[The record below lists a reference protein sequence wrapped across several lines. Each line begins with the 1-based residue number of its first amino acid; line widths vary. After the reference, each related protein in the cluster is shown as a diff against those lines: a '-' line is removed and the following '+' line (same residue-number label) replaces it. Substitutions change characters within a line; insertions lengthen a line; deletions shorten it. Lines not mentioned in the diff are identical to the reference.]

1 MRSRG
6 LAARALALALALS
19 LGFPALARAQDPAQK
34 VDVMHWWVSEGEQA
48 SIDVIKRYT
57 RQAGMAWQ
65 EEVRAGSGTARY
77 GDFVRQRVEAGRP
90 PAAAQMIGFDIQY
103 WARRGALASLD
114 EQARLQEW
122 DEVVPYGIQ
131 RLSKYQGHWIAAP
144 INAHATNWLWVNKP
158 VLDRLGGTAPDNWD
172 ALIALLD
179 KAKAAGI
186 VPLAIG
192 KEAWEQT
199 LLFESVA
206 AGAGGAEFYRRAFLD
221 LDPQALQ
228 PQLLRTIFQRMRQLR
243 AFADAGL
250 AGRTWDQATR
260 MVMAG
265 QALLQVQGTWV
276 NGEFTSRRMV
286 PGRQFACFLF
296 PDTQGI
302 YLFNADQY
310 VFFQGA
316 AMAGAT
322 RGRFAAT
329 LMDTGLQRDLNIAT
343 GAAPARVDVALD
355 AFNACGQQLIRHLR
369 ASNMRRTVLGSVA
382 MGNANPPAVK
392 TAIYQVVQAHFT
404 GAIDD
409 ETAIARLQAAI
420 GRATQ

>member
-1 MRSRG
+1 MRAGGVAACG
-6 LAARALALALALS
+6 LALALALA
-19 LGFPALARAQDPAQK
+19 FPALARAQAPAPT

-48 SIDVIKRYT
+48 SIDVIKRYI

-65 EEVRAGSGTARY
+65 EEVRPGSGTARY

-90 PAAAQMIGFDIQY
+90 PAAAQMIGFDIQH

-114 EQARLQEW
+114 QQARLQEW

-172 ALIALLD
+172 ELIALLG
-179 KAKAAGI
+179 KAKAAGV

-243 AFADAGL
+243 AFADPGL
-250 AGRTWDQATR
+250 AGRTWDQATQ

-316 AMAGAT
+316 AMADAT

-343 GAAPARVDVALD
+343 GAAPARVDVALEP
-355 AFNACGQQLIRHLR
+355 FNACGQQLIRHLR

-392 TAIYQVVQAHFT
+392 TAIYQVVHAHFT

-409 ETAIARLQAAI
+409 DTAIARLQAAI
-420 GRATQ
+420 SGPASE

>member
-1 MRSRG
+1 MRAGSV
-6 LAARALALALALS
+6 AACGLALAMAL
-19 LGFPALARAQDPAQK
+19 PALAWAQASVPK
-34 VDVMHWWVSEGEQA
+34 VDVMHWWVSQGEQA
-48 SIDVIKRYT
+48 SIDVIRRYV

-65 EEVRAGSGTARY
+65 EEARPGSGTARY

-90 PAAAQMIGFDIQY
+90 PAAAQMIGFDIHY

-114 EQARLQEW
+114 EQARVQEW

-144 INAHATNWLWVNKP
+144 INAHATNWLWVNKS
-158 VLDRLGGTAPDNWD
+158 VLDRLGGAAPDNWD
-172 ALIALLD
+172 ALIALLE
-179 KAKAAGI
+179 KAKAAGV

-316 AMAGAT
+316 AMADAT

-343 GAAPARVDVALD
+343 GAAPARVDVALEP
-355 AFNACGQQLIRHLR
+355 FNACGQQLIRHLR

-392 TAIYQVVQAHFT
+392 TAIYQLVHAHFT

-420 GRATQ
+420 SGPASE

>member
-1 MRSRG
+1 M
-6 LAARALALALALS
+6 
-19 LGFPALARAQDPAQK
+19 
-34 VDVMHWWVSEGEQA
+34 
-48 SIDVIKRYT
+48 
-57 RQAGMAWQ
+57 
-65 EEVRAGSGTARY
+65 
-77 GDFVRQRVEAGRP
+77 
-90 PAAAQMIGFDIQY
+90 
-103 WARRGALASLD
+103 
-114 EQARLQEW
+114 QEW

-131 RLSKYQGHWIAAP
+131 RLSKYKGQWIAAP
-144 INAHATNWLWVNKP
+144 INAHATNWLWVNKS

-172 ALIALLD
+172 ALIALLE
-179 KAKAAGI
+179 KAKAAGV

-316 AMAGAT
+316 AMADAT

-343 GAAPARVDVALD
+343 GAAPARVDVALEP
-355 AFNACGQQLIRHLR
+355 FNACGQQLIRHLR

-392 TAIYQVVQAHFT
+392 TAIYQLVHAHFT

-420 GRATQ
+420 SGPASE

>member
-1 MRSRG
+1 MRARI
-6 LAARALALALALS
+6 AATLGLALAVS
-19 LGFPALARAQDPAQK
+19 LPGLARAREQAPR

-48 SIDVIKRYT
+48 SIDVIKRYI
-57 RQAGMAWQ
+57 RQAGMVWQ
-65 EEVRAGSGTARY
+65 EEVRPGSGTARY
-77 GDFVRQRVEAGRP
+77 GDFVRQRVDAGRP

-103 WARRGALASLD
+103 WARRGALANLD
-114 EQARLQEW
+114 HQARLQEW

-131 RLSKYQGHWIAAP
+131 RLSKYQGRWIAAP

-158 VLDRLGGTAPDNWD
+158 VLDRLGAAAPDNWD
-172 ALIALLD
+172 ALIALLNQ
-179 KAKAAGI
+179 AKAAGV

-192 KEAWEQT
+192 KDAWEQT

-221 LDPQALQ
+221 LEPQALQ
-228 PQLLRTIFQRMRQLR
+228 PDLLRTIFQRMRQLR
-243 AFADAGL
+243 AFVDPGFAS
-250 AGRTWDQATR
+250 RSWNQATR
-260 MVMAG
+260 MVMEG

-276 NGEFTSRRMV
+276 NGEFTSRRME
-286 PGRQFACFLF
+286 PGRQFECFLF

-316 AMAGAT
+316 GMPGEVRA
-322 RGRFAAT
+322 RFAAT
-329 LMDTGLQRDLNIAT
+329 LMDTNLQRDLNIAT

-355 AFNACGQQLIRHLR
+355 GFNACGLRLVRHLR
-369 ASNMRRTVLGSVA
+369 SSNMRRTVLGSVA
-382 MGNANPPAVK
+382 MGNANPPPVK
-392 TAIYQVVQAHFT
+392 TAIYKVVHDHFT

-409 ETAIARLQAAI
+409 ETAIARLRAAI
-420 GRATQ
+420 AAAPHDY

>member
-1 MRSRG
+1 MSLPVKTVFAAQLVAG
-6 LAARALALALALS
+6 QQFEDVFLVAKKSLAETKAGKPYLALS
-19 LGFPALARAQDPAQK
+19 LMDRTGEVEARIWDNAQLFA
-34 VDVMHWWVSEGEQA
+34 EQA
-48 SIDVIKRYT
+48 EEGGYVLVQAVAKPFREQMQLGISSLRKVADSDVDLADFLPTSSRSLEE
-57 RQAGMAWQ
+57 MAQ
-65 EEVRAGSGTARY
+65 ELER
-77 GDFVRQRVEAGRP
+77 
-90 PAAAQMIGFDIQY
+90 
-103 WARRGALASLD
+103 
-114 EQARLQEW
+114 
-122 DEVVPYGIQ
+122 
-131 RLSKYQGHWIAAP
+131 
-144 INAHATNWLWVNKP
+144 
-158 VLDRLGGTAPDNWD
+158 VLDAINDQ
-172 ALIALLD
+172 
-179 KAKAAGI
+179 
-186 VPLAIG
+186 PL
-192 KEAWEQT
+192 
-199 LLFESVA
+199 V
-206 AGAGGAEFYRRAFLD
+206 
-221 LDPQALQ
+221 
-228 PQLLRTIFQRMRQLR
+228 QLLRTIFQRMRQLR

-316 AMAGAT
+316 AMADAT

-343 GAAPARVDVALD
+343 GAAPARVDVALEP
-355 AFNACGQQLIRHLR
+355 FNACGQQLIRHLR

-392 TAIYQVVQAHFT
+392 TAIYQLVHAHFT

-420 GRATQ
+420 SGTASE

>member
-1 MRSRG
+1 MASSACPSTKATG
-6 LAARALALALALS
+6 LPHPS
-19 LGFPALARAQDPAQK
+19 TH
-34 VDVMHWWVSEGEQA
+34 M
-48 SIDVIKRYT
+48 
-57 RQAGMAWQ
+57 
-65 EEVRAGSGTARY
+65 
-77 GDFVRQRVEAGRP
+77 P
-90 PAAAQMIGFDIQY
+90 P
-103 WARRGALASLD
+103 
-114 EQARLQEW
+114 
-122 DEVVPYGIQ
+122 
-131 RLSKYQGHWIAAP
+131 
-144 INAHATNWLWVNKP
+144 NWLWVNKP

-172 ALIALLD
+172 ALIALLE
-179 KAKAAGI
+179 KAKAAGV

-206 AGAGGAEFYRRAFLD
+206 AGVGGAEFYRRAFLD

-316 AMAGAT
+316 AMADAT

-343 GAAPARVDVALD
+343 GAAPARVDVALEP
-355 AFNACGQQLIRHLR
+355 FNACGQQLIRHLR

-392 TAIYQVVQAHFT
+392 AAIYQLVHAHFT

-420 GRATQ
+420 SGPASE